1 MDLTVIEVSHLNS
14 LVMLALTT
22 VLILDPIFDHVI
34 QRENVPCVVGFG
46 LNLTFSSVLERC
58 LCEIDR
64 ILFVCHTEIDLL
76 STQTRCARRCTALS
90 FGLVVHGPMSY
101 R

>member
-1 MDLTVIEVSHLNS
+1 MNLTVIEVAHLDS
-14 LVMLALTT
+14 LIMLALPT
-22 VLILDPIFDHVI
+22 VLILDPIFNHVI
-34 QRENVPCVVGFG
+34 QRENVPSVVGFG
-46 LNLTFSSVLERC
+46 LYLTFSSVLESRF
-58 LCEIDR
+58 CEIDR

-76 STQTRCARRCTALS
+76 STQTRCARRCTALA